1 MSLTA
6 LAMLGDGWVKPSVSQ
21 KPILRR
27 WLLEY
32 TWGQEG
38 LGGALRR
45 DYTSLRLKTCRLGPW
60 NTAVFNP
67 GESTEAPQ
75 ELPGDSLHTLQA
87 PGPLEKLLEEQ
98 MDEDMM
104 IGWMEWIGR

>member
-21 KPILRR
+21 KPIRRR

-45 DYTSLRLKTCRLGPW
+45 DYTSLRLVGWDLGTQLFSTQGNLQRLPKSSLETLYILCRL
-60 NTAVFNP
+60 
-67 GESTEAPQ
+67 
-75 ELPGDSLHTLQA
+75 
-87 PGPLEKLLEEQ
+87 
-98 MDEDMM
+98 
-104 IGWMEWIGR
+104 